1 MKILLTFFVLLFSS
15 SVVADD
21 ISDFEIE
28 GISIGDSA
36 LKYFTEEHI
45 KKNEWDYPDSN
56 KLYTR
61 VQNDEL
67 PFFKTYDAVDFHY
80 KTGDKN
86 YIIHNVSGVL
96 FYDNNIEDCYDKMD
110 SIIYELTNIFPNA
123 EKSTKDTWSLTADK
137 SGKSKVTDIYF
148 TLEDGHIIVSCY
160 NYSKEFDGQNH
171 LDIGL
176 DNEEVFK
183 WLQF

>member
-1 MKILLTFFVLLFSS
+1 MEFVTDNKIVNIPL
-15 SVVADD
+15 D
-21 ISDFEIE
+21 EIDYD
-28 GISIGDSA
+28 GIYKNAKSRYAEEVGIEELA
-36 LKYFTEEHI
+36 EHI

-123 EKSTKDTWSLTADK
+123 EKSTKDTWALTADK

-148 TLEDGHIIVSCY
+148 TLEDGHEIVSCY
-160 NYSKEFDGQNH
+160 DYSKEFGDQEH
-171 LDIGL
+171 LDVGL